1 MAKIL
6 LVEDNEDL
14 AGLLEVMLQSEKHT
28 VEILHD
34 GDEAREMLR
43 IYKYDAVILDWDLP
57 GCSGIDVLLSLR
69 SRGDTTPVLMLTGN
83 VSIDHKERGLDS
95 GADDY
100 LTKPFDS
107 REFGARV
114 RALLRRGA
122 GVASNK
128 LTVRDIELDPSS
140 FSVTKGGQPVKLV
153 QREFQL
159 LEFFMRN
166 PNRVFSAEAIMDRVW
181 PNDSESSPEALRQT
195 IMKVRKKLATDENE
209 KPVIETVFG
218 VGYKLVP

>member
-1 MAKIL
+1 
-6 LVEDNEDL
+6 
-14 AGLLEVMLQSEKHT
+14 
-28 VEILHD
+28 
-34 GDEAREMLR
+34 
-43 IYKYDAVILDWDLP
+43 
-57 GCSGIDVLLSLR
+57 
-69 SRGDTTPVLMLTGN
+69 MLTGN
-83 VSIDHKERGLDS
+83 VSIDHKEQGLDS

-166 PNRVFSAEAIMDRVW
+166 PNRVFSADAIMDRVW